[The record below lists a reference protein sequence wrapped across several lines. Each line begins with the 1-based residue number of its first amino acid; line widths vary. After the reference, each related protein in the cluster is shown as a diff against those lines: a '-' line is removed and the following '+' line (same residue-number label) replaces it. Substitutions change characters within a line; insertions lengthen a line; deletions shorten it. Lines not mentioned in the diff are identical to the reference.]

1 MDYKLKNRDG
11 VETTYTKDKIKI
23 PAATGDSM
31 VVFTQGEVQQEKAVT
46 IAENGTTEVI
56 PDAGYGSV
64 KKVGVTVDVP
74 APVTSVNGATG
85 DVKTNWYCSATYSTN
100 NDSVTMDKTV
110 AEISAAYNAGYNVI
124 CEYTDDTLSSDG
136 TIPLIAVSGES
147 TCIFSATG
155 AENAL
160 AIPTAPI
167 TRTIY
172 YDSASS
178 SWKYTT
184 SAAQQSYAVILQEK
198 NGVLTANKTYND
210 IRSEYIRQYM
220 SGGGI
225 SIQILDTKTPA
236 LLQIASTSEA
246 NKMVFQGT
254 IQLNG
259 KPALVSDEV
268 DANNIWTSTT
278 TPLGNFVVTLT
289 QNENNNYVADKTFEQ
304 ISAAYNLGQNITL
317 TYMGM
322 KGDLLEISDS
332 SAVFVID
339 VISVILAVTIQSDNT
354 IEVKQIPAV
363 PLIVTLTK
371 SGDTY
376 SGDST
381 FADIMNIL
389 DIGQT
394 VQVDHSGTRLYLAT
408 QTDTQLLFTGLIVS
422 GDGVTATCA
431 TVQSENTWTYREVI
445 IKEPTSGS

>member
-1 MDYKLKNRDG
+1 MGFKLKDGSG
-11 VETTYTKDKIKI
+11 VEHTYDQTKLKI
-23 PAATGDSM
+23 PSTTEGET
-31 VVFTQGEVQQEKAVT
+31 VVFTEGEVQDSKAVT
-46 IAENGTTEVI
+46 IAENGTTEVM

-110 AEISAAYNAGYNVI
+110 AEIRAAYNAGYNVI
-124 CEYTDDTLSSDG
+124 CEYIDDTLSSNG
-136 TIPLIAVSGES
+136 KIPLIAVSGES

-184 SAAQQSYAVILQEK
+184 SATQQSYAVILQEK

-210 IRSEYIRQYM
+210 IQSEYIRQYM

-236 LLQIASTSEA
+236 ILQIASTSEA

-268 DANNIWTSTT
+268 DANNIWTSTI
-278 TPLGNFVVTLT
+278 TPLSDFIVTVT
-289 QNENNNYVADKTFEQ
+289 RNEDNYVADKTFEQ
-304 ISAAYNLGQNITL
+304 ISAAYSSGQNIIL
-317 TYMGM
+317 NIDVM
-322 KGDLLEISDS
+322 KGDLLNISDS

-339 VISVILAVTIQSDNT
+339 VISEILAVTIQSDNT
-354 IEVKQIPAV
+354 IEVKQIPAA
-363 PLIVTLTK
+363 PLMVNLTK

-376 SGDST
+376 SGGST

-394 VQVDHSGTRLYLAT
+394 VQVDYSGTHLYLAT

-431 TVQSENTWTYREVI
+431 TVQSDDTWTYREVI

>member
-1 MDYKLKNRDG
+1 MGFKLKDGSG
-11 VETTYTKDKIKI
+11 VEHTYDQTKLKI
-23 PAATGDSM
+23 PSTTEGET
-31 VVFTQGEVQQEKAVT
+31 VVFTEGEAQAEKTVDIDA
-46 IAENGTTEVI
+46 NGAFTVE
-56 PDAGYGSV
+56 PDAGHSFM
-64 KKVGVTVDVP
+64 KKVRGTVAVP

-110 AEISAAYNAGYNVI
+110 AEISAAYYAGYNVMCKYI
-124 CEYTDDTLSSDG
+124 DDTLSGGG
-136 TIPLIAVSGES
+136 TIPLITVSGES

-178 SWKYTT
+178 SWKYTA

-317 TYMGM
+317 TYIGM

-339 VISVILAVTIQSDNT
+339 AISVILAVTIQSDNT
-354 IEVKQIPAV
+354 IEVEQIPVV

-381 FADIMNIL
+381 FADIMNTF
-389 DIGQT
+389 DMGQT
-394 VQVDHSGTRLYLAT
+394 AQVDYSGTRLYLAT

-431 TVQSENTWTYREVI
+431 TVQSDDTWTYREVI